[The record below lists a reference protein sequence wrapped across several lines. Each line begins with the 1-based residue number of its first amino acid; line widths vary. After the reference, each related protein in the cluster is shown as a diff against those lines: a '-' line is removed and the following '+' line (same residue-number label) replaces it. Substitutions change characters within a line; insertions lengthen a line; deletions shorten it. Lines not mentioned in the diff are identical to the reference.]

1 MKKSLLA
8 LALLGAFAGVANA
21 QSAVQIYGTVDAG
34 MIKRSN
40 ETLNIGKRANN
51 TLGFKGTEDLGNG
64 LKALFQLEIRY
75 EPDTGTVE
83 SGSRPLFQGQSRV
96 GLQGDFGMVRLGRG
110 LTAFQES
117 STAFEPWHG
126 LPSPAGF
133 QTDLTVAGYTTAFG
147 GKSGSDP
154 LGAPGNSGNRFA
166 NAVFYNS
173 PEFSGFQINTTVAT
187 KEANGYTQ
195 AVGTAPARVYT
206 PAVGIVP
213 ANEGSVNPY
222 SISAT
227 YKNGPVAAMLAT
239 ERNAVETRL
248 WSVAASIMATP
259 ELKLMASYQRQ
270 NQDHTLATNPLT
282 KAWVLGANYTMG
294 PGKILAG
301 YGQKNPDGIAKTYQT
316 SLGYEY
322 SLSKRTYVYADAS
335 RKKAPLAPVTSAS
348 PAVNINTYAVGVNH
362 AF

>member
-8 LALLGAFAGVANA
+8 LALFGAFAGVANA

-40 ETLNIGKRANN
+40 QTLNIGKRSNN

-75 EPDTGTVE
+75 EPDTGTLE
-83 SGSRPLFQGQSRV
+83 SVTRPLFQGQSRV

-117 STAFEPWHG
+117 SIAFDPWHG
-126 LPSPAGF
+126 LPTPAGF
-133 QTDLTVAGYTTAFG
+133 QTDLVVAGYT
-147 GKSGSDP
+147 SDP
-154 LGAPGNSGNRFA
+154 LSPVGNSTNRFS
-166 NAVFYNS
+166 NALFYNS

-187 KEANGYTQ
+187 KEANQG
-195 AVGTAPARVYT
+195 
-206 PAVGIVP
+206 PAVVGRGTPLVP
-213 ANEGSVNPY
+213 QYGVAAEASANPY

-227 YKNGPVAAMLAT
+227 YKNGPVAAMLAN
-239 ERNAVETRL
+239 ERNAIETRI
-248 WSVAASIMATP
+248 WSIAASILATP

-294 PGKILAG
+294 PGKFLAG

-335 RKKAPLAPVTSAS
+335 RKKAPV
-348 PAVNINTYAVGVNH
+348 PATAGTPAININTYAVGVNH